1 MLVECASAAAVA
13 SSCDMA
19 TMGCWFCQ
27 TPLNKVQKPRE
38 WPWPKITQLA
48 CSQSGIQIYL
58 SSKACALSCCV
69 IGNSGAISRLSA
81 LLVMS
86 AAGTWGRMVRAT
98 DGVLTSLLPPSGGG
112 VPDPSLGPLSDEA
125 LSALL
130 LATFSLFHPPSSHER
145 SPLLRGTQVP
155 GGGD

>member
-1 MLVECASAAAVA
+1 
-13 SSCDMA
+13 
-19 TMGCWFCQ
+19 
-27 TPLNKVQKPRE
+27 
-38 WPWPKITQLA
+38 
-48 CSQSGIQIYL
+48 
-58 SSKACALSCCV
+58 
-69 IGNSGAISRLSA
+69 
-81 LLVMS
+81 MS